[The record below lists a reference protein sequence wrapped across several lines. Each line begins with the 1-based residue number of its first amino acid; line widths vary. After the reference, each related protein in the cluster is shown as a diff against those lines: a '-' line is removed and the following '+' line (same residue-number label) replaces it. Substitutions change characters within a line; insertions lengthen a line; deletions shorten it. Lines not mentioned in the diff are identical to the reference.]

1 MNLHLLHLL
10 LWQAVLL
17 WQAGSLPLAP
27 PGKTKSGTQRFLST
41 TALHHSLKKKDSKKH
56 HGSFLSKKKYVC
68 FILLKRKLRLKYVK
82 KLSSKLHCYEI
93 YVRLFFKIYFLK
105 FSLFKRKPII
115 LSTTRL
121 NMGRAEKEDKTN
133 CIHYKVLSM
142 QKT

>member
-1 MNLHLLHLL
+1 M
-10 LWQAVLL
+10 
-17 WQAGSLPLAP
+17 AGRFFTTSATWEDQEWYTKILEYHSITSFIEKKRFK
-27 PGKTKSGTQRFLST
+27 KTPWIIT
-41 TALHHSLKKKDSKKH
+41 
-56 HGSFLSKKKYVC
+56 FLSKKKYVC

-105 FSLFKRKPII
+105 SSLFKRKPII